1 MKLFKQLDK
10 LVAKSF
16 VGPYLVS
23 FIVAE
28 FVLILQFIW
37 QFIEDF
43 IGRGVSVFVL
53 AEMIFYYAIT
63 IIPLALP
70 ISILIS
76 SVMVYGN
83 LAEKY
88 ELTSFKSAGVS
99 LLRIM
104 RPGILIGLLTAG
116 FSIFTSNTLK
126 PKAYLVFYQTF
137 DNVRRAKP
145 TLTIDQG
152 IFNKDFKGYAI
163 RVGKKSEDGVGIE
176 DVLIYDQTDRRL
188 LGLISAK
195 EGDMYISDDG
205 QFFTM
210 ELRNGVQYTEM
221 ERRADNGKRDQDQ
234 FVRVHFDRF
243 IKNFDMS
250 GFEFSM
256 GQSNLGRKKHDLYNS
271 FQMKRAIDSID
282 LKMQENISDNRN
294 FYADLVPGRGESEM
308 RDRDVEKQTNRYQ
321 EKYLPKDSPPVGKK
335 DNTEDKKAEKIK
347 VQNSKK
353 ASEKKD
359 KVDEKKK
366 AADLKKNKIIS
377 EGFQKPKAKSR
388 SANRYYKDR
397 VNFRKT
403 EYSIDTL
410 NNLVETL
417 KDNQMRTMLFRS
429 KSSAQT
435 VKERFRNVMT
445 TNKNATYSR
454 NRFELRLHQQLSWAT
469 VCVIFLFIGAP
480 LGSIVSKG
488 GFGYPLMIAI
498 VFFVIFIFTN
508 ILGEKLMTGGTISAV
523 FGAWL
528 PCFILAPFAIYFTN
542 KAIRDSK
549 FNFNLNIGSWFKS

>member
-16 VGPYLVS
+16 VGPYLIA
-23 FIVAE
+23 FLVAE

-104 RPGILIGLLTAG
+104 RPGIIIGLLTAL

-163 RVGKKSEDGVGIE
+163 RVGKKHEDGVGIE
-176 DVLIYDQTDRRL
+176 DILIYDQTDRRL
-188 LGLISAK
+188 LGMITAK
-195 EGDMYISDDG
+195 EGDMYISEDG
-205 QFFTM
+205 QYFTM

-221 ERRADNGKRDQDQ
+221 ERRAENGKRDQDQ
-234 FVRVHFDRF
+234 FVRVYFDRF

-250 GFEFSM
+250 GFEFSI

-282 LKMQENISDNRN
+282 IKMQENIDENRTY
-294 FYADLVPGRGESEM
+294 YADLLPGRNDMETQKRSLE
-308 RDRDVEKQTNRYQ
+308 EKTNRY
-321 EKYLPKDSPPVGKK
+321 EEEYLTDKIPAVELNKTGKK
-335 DNTEDKKAEKIK
+335 LGQDSLKLTKNKVSKNNARKAANK
-347 VQNSKK
+347 
-353 ASEKKD
+353 KKD
-359 KVDEKKK
+359 KILSKGIKKRNTSK
-366 AADLKKNKIIS
+366 
-377 EGFQKPKAKSR
+377 

-397 VNFRKT
+397 VSFRKDQ
-403 EYSIDTL
+403 YQLDTL

-435 VKERFRNVMT
+435 IKERFRNVMT
-445 TNKNATYSR
+445 SNKNATYSR
-454 NRFELRLHQQLSWAT
+454 NRFELRLHQQLSWAMI
-469 VCVIFLFIGAP
+469 CVIFLFIGAP

-508 ILGEKLMTGGTISAV
+508 ILGEKLMSNGTISAV
-523 FGAWL
+523 TGAWL

-542 KAIRDSK
+542 KAMRDSK
-549 FNFNLNIGSWFKS
+549 FNFNLNIKSWFKS